1 MKTSR
6 WIPALMLMVLM
17 LSITP
22 TFARESTNHGQD
34 PAGEEGLPAEM
45 QAWIAAGLP
54 NEHHQHLSRLAG
66 EWDMNGKMWTTPGA
80 PPVEFTGKSSNTMIL
95 GGRFLQ
101 SRISNEIAGVQF
113 EAVGFEGYDN
123 VGKKHIS
130 LSIDNSGT
138 GIQFSEGEC
147 SEDDNVITSTTGYF
161 DPATGATK
169 KMKTR
174 LTIVSDDQY
183 IFEAWEQGVDGEDIL
198 MGKVIHTRKP

>member
-6 WIPALMLMVLM
+6 WIPALVSMLLIMP
-17 LSITP
+17 I
-22 TFARESTNHGQD
+22 FAQESANHGQD
-34 PAGEEGLPAEM
+34 PAGEEALPAEI

-54 NEHHQHLSRLAG
+54 NEHHEHLSRLAG
-66 EWDMNGKMWTTPGA
+66 EWDMKGEMWTTPGA
-80 PPVEFTGKSSNTMIL
+80 PPVEFAGESSNTMIL

-123 VGKKHIS
+123 VEKKHIS

-147 SEDDNVITSTTGYF
+147 SGDGNVISSTTGYF

-183 IFEAWEQGVDGEDIL
+183 IFEAWEQVADGEDIL
-198 MGKVIHTRKP
+198 MGKVTYTRKP